1 MKLTHHLPSLM
12 SLAVLA
18 SCSFMIDS
26 SPEGLTDLTQTEAL
40 PDISTAGVVAGA
52 TMVESAGV
60 TAGAVETAGVTA
72 GSGDIGGVELSAG
85 VTLNAG
91 LEAPLGAEESA
102 GVEVEIAGD
111 EPPVAG
117 VVIDVN
123 GGQLAGGAEPTCL
136 PMNELCNGRDDDCD
150 EQVDEDF
157 DVGAPCTVGVGE
169 CVSMGALNCSADGV
183 GISCVGTP
191 ADPTQELCDALD
203 NDCDGVSDE
212 EVVGCCTQGDVR
224 SCGSAVGLCTLGE
237 QRCVNEQWDECD
249 GASAVA
255 ERCDG
260 EDNDCDGRTDEGTL
274 NACSACGPVP
284 SESCN
289 GVDDDCDGSTDET
302 FPQLGGSC
310 AVGVGACRSS
320 GSYVCD
326 GPSDIRCTASAG
338 SPSAT
343 DPCND
348 VDDDCDGRVDED
360 TDLLSDYD
368 NCGSCG
374 FRCGTLGDR
383 CINGLCQC
391 GTSPACCTGAPN
403 RAQCIASTTCSGGSC
418 VAECNGEL
426 CK

>member
-1 MKLTHHLPSLM
+1 
-12 SLAVLA
+12 
-18 SCSFMIDS
+18 
-26 SPEGLTDLTQTEAL
+26 
-40 PDISTAGVVAGA
+40 
-52 TMVESAGV
+52 
-60 TAGAVETAGVTA
+60 
-72 GSGDIGGVELSAG
+72 
-85 VTLNAG
+85 
-91 LEAPLGAEESA
+91 
-102 GVEVEIAGD
+102 
-111 EPPVAG
+111 
-117 VVIDVN
+117 
-123 GGQLAGGAEPTCL
+123 
-136 PMNELCNGRDDDCD
+136 
-150 EQVDEDF
+150 
-157 DVGAPCTVGVGE
+157 VGE

-255 ERCDG
+255 ELCDG

-274 NACSACGPVP
+274 NVCGDCGPVPSESCNGVDDDCDGRTDEGTLNACGDCGPVPSESCNGVDDDCDGRTDEGTLNACGDCGPVP